1 VHREFSYPSLPNPG
15 TYFRLLQVQV
25 EEAGDDI
32 ECSISIHDIEAAPS
46 YIAISYTWGTQAD
59 SKTIL
64 VDGQKLSVRPNCHYT
79 LKQAHR
85 QIAEIPDM
93 PRYIWIDAICI
104 DQGDRREKNEQVEMM
119 GKIYQQAAHVFACV
133 GRDETDFA
141 YLAAECDAGQEWLR
155 MSRPSDHAETFMR
168 FHEAA
173 VKLSYNVYWSRVWIV
188 QELALSSS
196 VWVLCGDHRVPF
208 STISD
213 HVHANKHPP
222 GFYGVATRLG
232 KKSIFCQPFQR
243 LIEYRG
249 WKINGQGGSDLETVL
264 HRFIDNESS
273 NPLDGIYGF
282 LHLIDWSESDMPR
295 VKYDKSPFQLAA
307 ELFAQYLPEEEYA
320 EDDVLILKFAR
331 TLLRALK
338 LDPHDPDVLEALTA
352 RESSFHS
359 TKSHDDTAKEA
370 DEMHPGLLSFPIE
383 GARCFRLQPTTSG
396 ALSVDAK
403 QTSIV
408 NLASSDTY
416 GTAERDSENNRSAAL
431 ATINRNLPSHAK
443 LKALLYGNAVAG
455 LLCSHVEPGD
465 YVLCLQQSIVT
476 YWNVFRLCL
485 VVRHHHEKL
494 FEIVGHA
501 FYSLDWLIC
510 RGGNECVDLNPGHT
524 KTSEK
529 AFEIRMSQDDLM
541 ALAALC
547 VIVEDERPNNARLVP
562 QLGHDELVA
571 AASRL
576 LFTNVAKERFSSYAV
591 VDPVD
596 GEVGYSSGLHYESFL
611 FSEPST
617 CSASMYV

>member
-1 VHREFSYPSLPNPG
+1 
-15 TYFRLLQVQV
+15 
-25 EEAGDDI
+25 
-32 ECSISIHDIEAAPS
+32 
-46 YIAISYTWGTQAD
+46 
-59 SKTIL
+59 
-64 VDGQKLSVRPNCHYT
+64 
-79 LKQAHR
+79 
-85 QIAEIPDM
+85 
-93 PRYIWIDAICI
+93 
-104 DQGDRREKNEQVEMM
+104 
-119 GKIYQQAAHVFACV
+119 
-133 GRDETDFA
+133 
-141 YLAAECDAGQEWLR
+141 
-155 MSRPSDHAETFMR
+155 
-168 FHEAA
+168 
-173 VKLSYNVYWSRVWIV
+173 
-188 QELALSSS
+188 
-196 VWVLCGDHRVPF
+196 
-208 STISD
+208 
-213 HVHANKHPP
+213 
-222 GFYGVATRLG
+222 
-232 KKSIFCQPFQR
+232 
-243 LIEYRG
+243 
-249 WKINGQGGSDLETVL
+249 
-264 HRFIDNESS
+264 
-273 NPLDGIYGF
+273 
-282 LHLIDWSESDMPR
+282 
-295 VKYDKSPFQLAA
+295 
-307 ELFAQYLPEEEYA
+307 
-320 EDDVLILKFAR
+320 
-331 TLLRALK
+331 
-338 LDPHDPDVLEALTA
+338 
-352 RESSFHS
+352 
-359 TKSHDDTAKEA
+359 
-370 DEMHPGLLSFPIE
+370 MHPGLLSFPIE

-455 LLCSHVEPGD
+455 LLCSHAEPGD

-485 VVRHHHEKL
+485 VVRHHRGKI

-591 VDPVD
+591 ANPVD
-596 GEVGYSSGLHYESFL
+596 GEVGCSSGLHYESFL
-611 FSEPST
+611 FDEPST
-617 CSASMYV
+617 SSASMYV